1 MQNLGIFFYT
11 KCLLVQS
18 DKFFHLRHV
27 KTKYSRKALKGRLMR
42 SSKGLTWEDYKK
54 FPSKHSRFLGVRWYR
69 LYFWAPWQL
78 LKPSQSIKLF
88 LGFQADYRICMLSQA
103 LSRPILQNDLT
114 KTSFLLFPLL
124 WNHLPMQWGDALSVC
139 SLGSRPAR
147 VLLSQPN
154 QHAWSPQKVFQC
166 HNTLTHFKNTGS
178 MSQCW
183 PCTAGTELWQRN
195 SSWKNSFVDPQL
207 LRHTFWVQASNN
219 YDYSL

>member
-1 MQNLGIFFYT
+1 
-11 KCLLVQS
+11 
-18 DKFFHLRHV
+18 
-27 KTKYSRKALKGRLMR
+27 
-42 SSKGLTWEDYKK
+42 
-54 FPSKHSRFLGVRWYR
+54 
-69 LYFWAPWQL
+69 
-78 LKPSQSIKLF
+78 
-88 LGFQADYRICMLSQA
+88 MLSQA

-139 SLGSRPAR
+139 SLGFRPAR

-183 PCTAGTELWQRN
+183 PCTAGTEQWQRN

-219 YDYSL
+219 CDYKSLSLLQFSEIKNVMHLARVLSYLYWARKRQWLSICSCFSANTQWKRPAVSSTSFSNTQ